1 MASLEVNLTFH
12 INLQEEVS
20 KEIPWKDANCYI
32 ENTKS
37 LMILVI
43 ETDDSIAK
51 INLTDLQ
58 DLSIYEFNNRG
69 TKDFLYEP

>member
-1 MASLEVNLTFH
+1 MASLEINLTFH
-12 INLQEEVS
+12 VNLQEEVS
-20 KEIPWKDANCYI
+20 KEISWKDANCYI
-32 ENTKS
+32 ENTKG
-37 LMILVI
+37 LMTLVI

-51 INLTDLQ
+51 ISLTDLQ

>member
-12 INLQEEVS
+12 INLEEDISWEDVDCYVEYDS
-20 KEIPWKDANCYI
+20 GLMVLIIKKEGLELGIP
-32 ENTKS
+32 
-37 LMILVI
+37 
-43 ETDDSIAK
+43 
-51 INLTDLQ
+51 LTNFV